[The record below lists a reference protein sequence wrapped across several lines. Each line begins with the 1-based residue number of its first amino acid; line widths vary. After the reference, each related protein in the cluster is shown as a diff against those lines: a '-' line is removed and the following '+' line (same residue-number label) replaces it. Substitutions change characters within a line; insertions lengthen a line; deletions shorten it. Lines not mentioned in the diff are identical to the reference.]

1 MTDVLSKA
9 IHKQMS
15 ENIVEIFGFL
25 QTVKHP
31 LHNELLTLLNKEE
44 DIQNLEIL
52 IVKITQAFS
61 SCAFLLENDLEV
73 LRPAI
78 QSILDKNILFKEFL
92 SIYEQAV
99 DLNDINE
106 NLTNSEYKYAKKRLD
121 DFLYS
126 F

>member
-1 MTDVLSKA
+1 MSNILSKA

-15 ENIVEIFGFL
+15 ENIVEIFAFIQG
-25 QTVKHP
+25 VKHP
-31 LHNELLTLLNKEE
+31 LHDELITLLNKEE

-52 IVKITQAFS
+52 IVKITQVFS

-73 LRPAI
+73 FRPTI
-78 QSILDKNILFKEFL
+78 QSIIDKNNLFKEFL

-99 DLNDINE
+99 NLNDINE
-106 NLTNSEYKYAKKRLD
+106 NLTKSEYNYAKKRLD

>member
-73 LRPAI
+73 LRPTI

-99 DLNDINE
+99 DLNEINE